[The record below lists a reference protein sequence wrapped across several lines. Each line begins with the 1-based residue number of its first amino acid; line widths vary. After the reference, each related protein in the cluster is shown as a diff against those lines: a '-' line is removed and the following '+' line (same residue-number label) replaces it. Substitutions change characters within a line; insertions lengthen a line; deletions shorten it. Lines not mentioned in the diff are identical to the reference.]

1 MKTLPLCKPSDDLQ
15 SFAIFN
21 YVLCDGEGT
30 WLGVSGVDDNSKVVV
45 VQFCR
50 KGRHGIKT
58 KRESSIHSTT
68 QEQLIDMGPLI
79 DLACKNTPF
88 LFMV

>member
-1 MKTLPLCKPSDDLQ
+1 M
-15 SFAIFN
+15 
-21 YVLCDGEGT
+21 
-30 WLGVSGVDDNSKVVV
+30 DDNGKVVV